1 VECGAPRWVSIESI
15 EAEKGVAAVHRPIRE
30 LGKRFRAAGMN
41 LVSGIIRPAPADVE
55 GLASQ
60 CGANISDLHRAAP
73 YQIAIVSMLIM
84 M

>member
-1 VECGAPRWVSIESI
+1 VDCGAPRWVSIESI
-15 EAEKGVAAVHRPIRE
+15 GAVKGLAAIHRPIRE
-30 LGKRFRAAGMN
+30 LGKRFQAAGMN

-60 CGANISDLHRAAP
+60 CGVNISDLRRPAP